1 MTYMTEMSDLP
12 IETPRLLLALW
23 GEEDFQGYWKLCR
36 ESAKGNFFE
45 GWAMGREEALNFF
58 RWQRAKYEKMDPVG
72 DIIGL
77 AVMEKESRAV
87 MGHASVGRHDLH
99 QETEI
104 SYGLLPP
111 FRGKGYATEV
121 CCVLTQWAFS
131 HFPLTSII
139 GTAPV
144 DNTASCRVLEKCGF
158 QFIRNE
164 IETVPVLG
172 RQILFACYRKYAG
185 SPDWR

>member
-1 MTYMTEMSDLP
+1 MRPGTEISDLP
-12 IETPRLLLALW
+12 IETPRLFLSLW
-23 GEEDFQGYWKLCR
+23 GEEDFEAYWNLCR
-36 ESAKGNFFE
+36 ESAQGNFFE
-45 GWAMGREEALNFF
+45 GWAMTREKARNFF

-72 DIIGL
+72 DIVGL
-77 AVMEKESRAV
+77 AVMEKESRALI
-87 MGHASVGRHDLH
+87 GHASVGRHDLH
-99 QETEI
+99 RETEI

-111 FRGKGYATEV
+111 FRQKGYATEV
-121 CCVLTQWAFS
+121 CHALTSWAFH
-131 HFPLTSII
+131 HFPLPYII